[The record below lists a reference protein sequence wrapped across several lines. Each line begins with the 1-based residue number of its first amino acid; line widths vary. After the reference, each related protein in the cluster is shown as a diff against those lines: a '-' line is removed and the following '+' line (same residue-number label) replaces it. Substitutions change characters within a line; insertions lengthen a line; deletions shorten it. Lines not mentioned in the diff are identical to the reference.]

1 MLLDGNVL
9 ESALGLLV
17 LFGGLIGVLGSCLLV
32 AYFFNLLK
40 NEHLIPLSSGGHA
53 FPLLRRPIVILLRG
67 SWASSPSLL
76 RGYLLLIRVYLVLA
90 LLVCQLLGLLL
101 RALIL

>member
-1 MLLDGNVL
+1 LLVDGNVF

-17 LFGGLIGVLGSCLLV
+17 VFERLIGVLGRRLLM

-53 FPLLRRPIVILLRG
+53 FPLLRRPIVIWLRG

-90 LLVCQLLGLLL
+90 LLV
-101 RALIL
+101 